1 MENME
6 IETYPLKVIPDA
18 RGRIYHFMR
27 KDMPQFENFDVQEVY
42 FSLIYP
48 GAVKAWHRHKK
59 MTLNYAVPVGN
70 IKLVCVDQNN
80 DLHKFFLGENCSHQM
95 VRIPPMVWNGF
106 MSVDGKPALVVNLTD
121 VIHDPDEIE
130 RVAPSNFKLYIY
142 DYDWLEDTLG

>member
-1 MENME
+1 ME

-48 GAVKAWHRHKK
+48 GAVKAWHRHKR
-59 MTLNYAVPVGN
+59 MILNYVVPVGN

-80 DLHKFFLGENCSHQM
+80 DLPL
-95 VRIPPMVWNGF
+95 P
-106 MSVDGKPALVVNLTD
+106 
-121 VIHDPDEIE
+121 
-130 RVAPSNFKLYIY
+130 
-142 DYDWLEDTLG
+142 

>member
-1 MENME
+1 ME

-48 GAVKAWHRHKK
+48 GAVKAWHRHKR
-59 MTLNYAVPVGN
+59 MILNYVVPVGN

-80 DLHKFFLGENCSHQM
+80 DLHKFFLGENCPHQM

-106 MSVDGKPALVVNLTD
+106 MAVDGKPALVANITD
-121 VIHDPDEIE
+121 VIHDPNEIE
-130 RVAPSNFKLYIY
+130 RCDPAHFERTEFCYN
-142 DYDWLEDTLG
+142 WLEDTLG